1 MKIIR
6 FLEITWLCIAIAGVA
21 IGIYKFYTIGW
32 DEAMYFFIFTFV
44 AAIFYYIRRRQ
55 RIRMEQENPPEE

>member
-6 FLEITWLCIAIAGVA
+6 ILEITWLCIAIAGVL
-21 IGIYKFYTIGW
+21 IGSYKFYTEGW
-32 DEAMYFFIFTFV
+32 DEALYFFIFTFV

-55 RIRMEQENPPEE
+55 RIRMEQEHRPGE

>member
-6 FLEITWLCIAIAGVA
+6 ILEITWLCIAIAGVV
-21 IGIYKFYTIGW
+21 IGAYKFAIDGW
-32 DEAMYFFIFTFV
+32 GEAIPFLMFTFV

-55 RIRMEQENPPEE
+55 RIRLEQENHPEK

>member
-6 FLEITWLCIAIAGVA
+6 ILELAWLIIAIAGVVF
-21 IGIYKFYTIGW
+21 GSYKFAREGW
-32 DEAMYFFIFTFV
+32 DEAVYFYIFTIV

-55 RIRMEQENPPEE
+55 RIKMEKENFPVE

>member
-6 FLEITWLCIAIAGVA
+6 ILEITWLLIAIAGA
-21 IGIYKFYTIGW
+21 GIGVYKFTSEGW
-32 DEAMYFFIFTFV
+32 DEALYFFIFTFV

-55 RIRMEQENPPEE
+55 RIRMEQDNRPGE

>member
-6 FLEITWLCIAIAGVA
+6 ILEITWLLIAIAGAVIGAYKLYEGNRSDA
-21 IGIYKFYTIGW
+21 IT
-32 DEAMYFFIFTFV
+32 FFIFTLV

-55 RIRMEQENPPEE
+55 RLRMEKGGM